1 MRIFAIT
8 TLATIMLGLGTA
20 LAVAEPLV
28 GRAPG
33 APIVTA
39 PDPATSQYV
48 ALDRALQRLELEAQV
63 EDFYAELRAEAE
75 GLDAAGREALYRDA
89 TRRLQ
94 RLILGSQSFAG
105 DNFEKGVDY
114 LRDAQLVLARELGVL
129 RPAG

>member
-28 GRAPG
+28 SRPE
-33 APIVTA
+33 VTA

-48 ALDRALQRLELEAQV
+48 SLDRALQRLELEAQL
-63 EDFYAELRAEAE
+63 EDFYAEIGAEAQ
-75 GLDAAGREALYRDA
+75 GLDAAGRESLYRDA

-94 RLILGSQSFAG
+94 RLILGSESYSGA
-105 DNFEKGVDY
+105 NFQKGVDY
-114 LRDAQLVLARELGVL
+114 LEGAQAVLARALGVEH
-129 RPAG
+129 RPG

>member
-28 GRAPG
+28 SRPQ
-33 APIVTA
+33 VTA

-48 ALDRALQRLELEAQV
+48 SLDRALQRLELEAQL
-63 EDFYAELRAEAE
+63 EDFYAEIRAQAQ
-75 GLDAAGREALYRDA
+75 GLDATGREALYRDA

-94 RLILGSQSFAG
+94 RMILGSESYAGASFQ
-105 DNFEKGVDY
+105 KGVDY
-114 LRDAQLVLARELGVL
+114 LEGAQSVLARELGVER
-129 RPAG
+129 RPG